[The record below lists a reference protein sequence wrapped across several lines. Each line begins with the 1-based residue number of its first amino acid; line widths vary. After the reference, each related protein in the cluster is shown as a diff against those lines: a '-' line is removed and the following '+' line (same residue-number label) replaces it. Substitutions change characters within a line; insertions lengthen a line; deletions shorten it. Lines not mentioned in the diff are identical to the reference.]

1 MRADDRGRDAIDL
14 AAGSEL
20 DAPCI
25 KCLLGEVRPTDRAL
39 TAFRLWSKWVT
50 SFVPLQWVTSF
61 VIRYKLRTMTD
72 APSSLTFAEACA
84 AVCAPGTMFE
94 MTEAEV
100 FGVTT
105 KVFTH
110 APANIR
116 ALFAMA
122 AAREDDFI
130 VYEDERWTM
139 PQVLAQAGQI
149 GALLVDTYGVKKGD
163 RVAIAMRNFPE
174 WISTFVAIT
183 SIGGVAVPLNAWWQT
198 DELVFAIEDSGSHV
212 VIADEDRLRRM
223 LDAAEGEIAART
235 IVVRSTG
242 EVPESVA
249 RLEDVMVDG
258 ATMPEVEIDSDD
270 DVTILYT
277 SGTTGRPKG
286 AVSTHRALL
295 NSLMAFAARAAV
307 GAVREPDAGDP
318 DAAPAPTVFMLP
330 VPLFHVT
337 GLVPVMLGSFVS
349 GAKLVM
355 THRWDPD
362 RALELIEQE
371 RVTNFVGVP
380 TMSWDLLE
388 AKTFAERD
396 TSSLKSVGGGGAP
409 MPPELVKRIEDSFSS
424 GRPGLG
430 YGMTETNAY
439 GPQNAGDD
447 FLRNPTSTGRAVPI
461 MDLKV
466 TDPEGNV
473 LSTGETGEIWFKGPN
488 LIRCYWNRPES
499 TAETIVDSW
508 LRTGDLGHIDDEGF
522 VFISDRA
529 KDMVLRGGENIYSAE
544 VEAAIYEHPAV
555 YECAV
560 YGVPHD
566 RLGEEVA
573 AHVMVKAG
581 QTLDAGELQRFMGER
596 VASFKVPSIITLV
609 TEPLPRNASGK
620 ILKRDLRESQS

>member
-1 MRADDRGRDAIDL
+1 
-14 AAGSEL
+14 
-20 DAPCI
+20 
-25 KCLLGEVRPTDRAL
+25 
-39 TAFRLWSKWVT
+39 
-50 SFVPLQWVTSF
+50 
-61 VIRYKLRTMTD
+61 MTGT
-72 APSSLTFAEACA
+72 PTFAEACA

-94 MTEAEV
+94 MTEADV
-100 FGVTT
+100 FGVPTR
-105 KVFTH
+105 VFVH

-122 AAREDDFI
+122 AARQDDYI

-139 PQVLAQAGQI
+139 PQVLAQAAQI
-149 GALLVDTYGVKKGD
+149 GTALVNTYGVEKGD

-174 WISTFVAIT
+174 WISAFVAIT
-183 SIGGVAVPLNAWWQT
+183 SVGAVAVPLNAWWQT
-198 DELVFAIEDSGSHV
+198 DELVFAIDDSGSKV
-212 VIADEDRLRRM
+212 VLADDDRLRRM
-223 LDAAEGEIAART
+223 EAAEPGAIAAAT
-235 IVVRSTG
+235 IAVRSTG
-242 EVPESVA
+242 DLPDGVA
-249 RLEDVMVDG
+249 KLEDLVDTD
-258 ATMPEVEIDSDD
+258 ATMPEVEIDPDD
-270 DVTILYT
+270 DVSILYT

-307 GAVREPDAGDP
+307 GAVREPEAPAAGD
-318 DAAPAPTVFMLP
+318 ALPTPPVFMLP

-337 GLVPVMLGSFVS
+337 GLVPVMLGSFVN

-388 AKTFAERD
+388 AATFAERD

-409 MPPELVKRIEDSFSS
+409 MPPELVKRIEDNFSA

-447 FLRNPTSTGRAVPI
+447 FVQNPTSTGRVVPI
-461 MDLKV
+461 MSLRV

-473 LSTGETGEIWFKGPN
+473 LESGETGEIWFKGPM
-488 LIRCYWNRPES
+488 LIRGYWNRPDA
-499 TAETIVDSW
+499 TAETISDGW
-508 LRTGDLGHIDDEGF
+508 LRTGDLGRIDEDGF
-522 VFISDRA
+522 VYVSDRA
-529 KDMVLRGGENIYSAE
+529 KDMVLRAGENVYCAE
-544 VEAAIYEHPAV
+544 VEASIYEHPAV

-560 YGVPHD
+560 YGIPHD

-573 AHVMVKAG
+573 AHVMVKDG
-581 QTLDAGELQRFMGER
+581 QALDAGELQRFLGER
-596 VASFKVPSIITLV
+596 VASFKIPSVITLV
-609 TEPLPRNASGK
+609 DEPLPRNASGK
-620 ILKRDLRESQS
+620 ILKRELRDTVG